1 MDAMDRFGDALVQA
15 GRRRSRR
22 RWTPRAVLFAG
33 RRDAPRPLGSLARL
47 RVAVIALAL
56 VLATTAIA
64 LAATG
69 VIPTGSP
76 VGTISQPIATA
87 GQGIPVEGG
96 SRLLPL
102 RAADPAGGLPWG
114 MRVVHTTRGLICV
127 QVGRVE
133 HGQLG
138 QLGVDGA
145 FGDDG
150 RFHPLPPDALP
161 DVLGGLQGLMSGRCA
176 APEEMF
182 AGDIVGMQLSAA
194 SNPPGRAGADPDRR
208 EISFGL
214 LGSHAVNITY
224 RSGSATRTQSV
235 LPGLGAYLIVQ
246 RYTSARRLGSISET
260 DGHDGPGSYS
270 DPTSPD
276 GALSAITYRYAG
288 KLCTDTGKG
297 SPRRACGL
305 SESPPPSSVALPVVH
320 EPLRVHL
327 QIHGRTITAVEVAF
341 RAPYPITSATQRYDA
356 SVSASGCYEIGGRL
370 GTDHDLAR
378 GTAISISAPIFS
390 PGSCSS
396 ILRIEVSYDSFLDNN
411 IQHTTIGTTTIREP
425 SGTHPAPLPRRP
437 PIKRRPSR
445 DLAR

>member
-1 MDAMDRFGDALVQA
+1 MDAMDRFGEALVQ
-15 GRRRSRR
+15 GGERRSHR
-22 RWTPRAVLFAG
+22 RWLGRAAWFGGEL
-33 RRDAPRPLGSLARL
+33 RAPRSLASLVRL
-47 RVAVIALAL
+47 RVAGIALAL

-69 VIPTGSP
+69 VIPTGSTVRTSSRP
-76 VGTISQPIATA
+76 LATA
-87 GQGIPVEGG
+87 GEGVPVAGG

-102 RAADPAGGLPWG
+102 RVADPAGGLPWG
-114 MRVVHTTRGLICV
+114 MRVSRTTRGLICV

-138 QLGVDGA
+138 QVGVDGA
-145 FGDDG
+145 FGNDG
-150 RFHPLPPDALP
+150 RFHPLPADALP
-161 DVLGGLQGLMSGRCA
+161 DVLGGFQGLMSGRCT
-176 APEEMF
+176 APGEIY

-194 SNPPGRAGADPDRR
+194 SNPPARAGGPDRR

-224 RSGSATRTQSV
+224 RAGSATRTQSV

-246 RYTSARRLGSISET
+246 RYTSGRRLGSISET
-260 DGHDGPGSYS
+260 DGHEGPGFYS
-270 DPTSPD
+270 HPTSPD

-288 KLCTDTGKG
+288 KLCTDTGTG
-297 SPRRACGL
+297 SPLRACGL
-305 SESPPPSSVALPVVH
+305 PESPPPSPIARPVLH
-320 EPLRVHL
+320 APLRVHL
-327 QIHGRTITAVEVAF
+327 QIHGRTMTAVEVAF

-370 GTDHDLAR
+370 GADDDLAR
-378 GTAISISAPIFS
+378 GTAISISAPIFAPGGCS
-390 PGSCSS
+390 PV
-396 ILRIEVSYDSFLDNN
+396 LRIEVSYDSFLENN

-425 SGTHPAPLPRRP
+425 PGTHPAAMPRRL
-437 PIKRRPSR
+437 PIKRRSSR